1 MAVSVVVVGLDQERT
16 PLGLLERVAFSEELL
31 AKALAQLRDRLPLS
45 EVVVLSTCLRTE
57 IYAVVDRFHQGV
69 ELLHE
74 FLADRAGLSVE
85 ELSGHLDVLF
95 DDAVAV
101 HIFEVASGLCSAVV
115 GETEVLGQV
124 RRALEVAEAE
134 RAAGPVLSGLF
145 RRAVQT
151 GRKVRSGTGISR
163 GATSLAHVALSLA
176 AEHLGDLSGRK
187 VVVVGAGD
195 MGESLVTALDTRHD
209 PSTVVVVNRS
219 RHRARELSE
228 AVGGRAAGLDE
239 LATAVQGAD
248 AVLVSTGADTVVVD
262 RDLLAPIGASRAEE
276 GRPPV
281 VVVDLAVPRNVE
293 PSVKGLAGIALFDM
307 DDLTAHAGRALEER
321 RGELSAA
328 RAIVAREVERYRAD
342 ERARGAAPVV
352 AALRARVD
360 ELRRAELSRRRARR
374 GDLDSAQWDEV
385 EAVVRDVL
393 AKLLHQP
400 TVALK
405 EAAGT
410 PRGERLVEALRAL
423 FDL

>member
-1 MAVSVVVVGLDQERT
+1 VSVVVVGLDQQRT
-16 PLGLLERVAFSEELL
+16 PLGLLERVAVSEELL
-31 AKALAQLRDRLPLS
+31 PKALAELRDRVPVS

-57 IYAVVDRFHQGV
+57 VYAVVDRFHQGV

-74 FLADRAGLSVE
+74 FLADRAGTAVE
-85 ELSGHLDVLF
+85 ELSDHLDVLF

-101 HIFEVASGLCSAVV
+101 HLFEVASGLCSAVV

-134 RAAGPVLSGLF
+134 RAAGPVLAGLF

-151 GRKVRSGTGISR
+151 GRKVRSDTAIAR

-176 AEHLGDLSGRK
+176 ADRLGGDFSGRK
-187 VVVVGAGD
+187 VVVVGAGE
-195 MGESLVTALDTRHD
+195 MGESLVTALDSRHD
-209 PSTVVVVNRS
+209 PSEVVVVNRS
-219 RHRARELSE
+219 EDRAQELSE

-239 LATAVQGAD
+239 LAAALHGAD
-248 AVLVSTGADTVVVD
+248 VVLVSTGANTAVLDS
-262 RDLLAPIGASRAEE
+262 DLLVPIGAARAEGE
-276 GRPPV
+276 RAEL

-293 PSVKGLAGIALFDM
+293 PSVKGRAGIALFDM
-307 DDLTAHAGRALEER
+307 DDLTAHAGRALDER
-321 RGELSAA
+321 RGELAAA
-328 RAIVAREVERYRAD
+328 RAIVAQEVERYRAD

-352 AALRARVD
+352 AALRARVE
-360 ELRRAELSRRRARR
+360 ELRQAELSRHRARR
-374 GDLDSAQWDEV
+374 ADLDDAQWDEV

-393 AKLLHQP
+393 AKLVHQP